1 MESPRHATSISL
13 PAACRRSLPP
23 CPPSCFTL
31 RADGLDQQ
39 LQADLERLRQREQQQ
54 QQQQGGA
61 AAPKPLTGPTGPFAA
76 RQLEQQQ
83 LGKSTFTSSSNGG
96 AMRSVMDIFDKACVL
111 GWLPLAAARL
121 PLRPAP
127 APGASA
133 LAGCVLHNPAQRSPA
148 QPSIAQHGFYH
159 PPPSASAAAPPR
171 LCCFTFPPLLQVL
184 IADFFFILFA
194 LGWLGAGLAE
204 RSALQSTVRA
214 CLPAFHPPTPPA
226 RMRASQPA
234 SSVPAGAAC
243 LRPLAHSTWC
253 AALPYRTLV
262 PHTLPAPKLAAPSL
276 LA

>member
-1 MESPRHATSISL
+1 
-13 PAACRRSLPP
+13 
-23 CPPSCFTL
+23 
-31 RADGLDQQ
+31 
-39 LQADLERLRQREQQQ
+39 LERLRQREKQQ

-76 RQLEQQQ
+76 RQLEQQL

-96 AMRSVMDIFDKACVL
+96 AMRSVMDIFDKVSLL
-111 GWLPLAAARL
+111 GRLQHGCHLLPLAAARL

-133 LAGCVLHNPAQRSPA
+133 LAGCVLHNPA

-214 CLPAFHPPTPPA
+214 CLPSTHSPHLPA
-226 RMRASQPA
+226 CVPASQQRAS
-234 SSVPAGAAC
+234 
-243 LRPLAHSTWC
+243 
-253 AALPYRTLV
+253 
-262 PHTLPAPKLAAPSL
+262 
-276 LA
+276 